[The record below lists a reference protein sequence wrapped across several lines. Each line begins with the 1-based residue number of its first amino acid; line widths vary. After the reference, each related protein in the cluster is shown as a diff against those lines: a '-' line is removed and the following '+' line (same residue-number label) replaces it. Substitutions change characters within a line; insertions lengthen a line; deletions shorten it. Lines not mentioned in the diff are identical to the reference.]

1 MSVDYTQ
8 NSLFWKTMLSFA
20 SSKYWELSFNVGCFS
35 FQGNFRTSN
44 GRFFFFKPCIL
55 QKENHFFPFNQI
67 FTWSANRIQSGW
79 FFFALFQ
86 VDLLVEIMKLVDR
99 EEKRTIKE
107 EKVGVCLIFKFNKS
121 LWVIGSWQTPCF
133 QVSLAMVEPGS
144 DLHHTPVTG
153 RPCPESVWDLSP
165 SRDQRDYMSTE
176 LPKAVFALLQ
186 FLLSLL
192 PGGHSARPPCILSSH
207 AGWSKY

>member
-1 MSVDYTQ
+1 MVDF
-8 NSLFWKTMLSFA
+8 L
-20 SSKYWELSFNVGCFS
+20 
-35 FQGNFRTSN
+35 
-44 GRFFFFKPCIL
+44 FKPCIL

-133 QVSLAMVEPGS
+133 
-144 DLHHTPVTG
+144 
-153 RPCPESVWDLSP
+153 
-165 SRDQRDYMSTE
+165 
-176 LPKAVFALLQ
+176 
-186 FLLSLL
+186 
-192 PGGHSARPPCILSSH
+192 
-207 AGWSKY
+207 